1 MQDTSY
7 IDGVH
12 DEDRIEVQLQP
23 ISGSHLPQQ
32 PRKADATSTEAV
44 DLRSPM
50 TDESDDET
58 SQQHR
63 RRSNDMSS
71 QVSPKQRVR
80 NIGQA
85 TKAKAKRV
93 LHGTS
98 KDSKKERDKTDLE
111 EESEHEDLA
120 ENDIVQDVKQNP
132 AFSPKQLIRK
142 EGFSVSNTIDATF
155 GTTKGTLHAVAHPR
169 RALKAKAAKKLATP
183 EHPYLSPEAD
193 LQLLDTHEE
202 MVRVQSSR
210 AASSAE
216 GSSDRESECERL
228 EQKMHDLESDREKA
242 RIMLYYSQDFT
253 SQYIDD
259 FNTLP
264 FNQDTLVR
272 HVERLVM
279 VSAPWQEWI
288 LNVRRVYR
296 WEDPQKTGKWLAI
309 MLTVWYYN
317 HMVTF
322 LVISLHKIEA
332 VVSQLISFQYSY
344 LIFVTVRRRVR
355 PESIDEIRLSYERA
369 ISRGTR
375 ALRLSELI
383 SKHGNDKWLDPLL
396 DEIGPIV
403 QLQIGDLA
411 DLLEI
416 YQNCYDW
423 KDPWMT
429 TCTLIFLISCILV
442 GHFTSMEFSVKILE
456 WIGIIYFFF
465 SRPISSLYPKFRHT
479 VSPIKWTVWDIPT
492 HAEWAFRYLRSE
504 AQNARAAIVG
514 HRVTEKYLSEKI
526 NPAGPEYSG
535 SMELPV
541 ITKTTSTGEKA
552 ATGYDSDDSAASY
565 ETASSSTS
573 AIGGEGILSFRCRW
587 HSSLGRLV
595 LFGSGLRFSSSFPGH
610 GGRWSRSYMELVE
623 IRKQSS
629 ESRIGRAATMEVLQ
643 FHWTDGPI
651 TELVASRGCRDE
663 MFNCVLGFSGLKW
676 QALQPPGDGLKTKHK
691 REKEEGSN
699 GTAQ

>member
-1 MQDTSY
+1 
-7 IDGVH
+7 
-12 DEDRIEVQLQP
+12 
-23 ISGSHLPQQ
+23 
-32 PRKADATSTEAV
+32 
-44 DLRSPM
+44 
-50 TDESDDET
+50 
-58 SQQHR
+58 
-63 RRSNDMSS
+63 
-71 QVSPKQRVR
+71 
-80 NIGQA
+80 
-85 TKAKAKRV
+85 
-93 LHGTS
+93 
-98 KDSKKERDKTDLE
+98 
-111 EESEHEDLA
+111 
-120 ENDIVQDVKQNP
+120 
-132 AFSPKQLIRK
+132 
-142 EGFSVSNTIDATF
+142 
-155 GTTKGTLHAVAHPR
+155 
-169 RALKAKAAKKLATP
+169 
-183 EHPYLSPEAD
+183 
-193 LQLLDTHEE
+193 
-202 MVRVQSSR
+202 
-210 AASSAE
+210 
-216 GSSDRESECERL
+216 
-228 EQKMHDLESDREKA
+228 
-242 RIMLYYSQDFT
+242 MLYYSQDFT

-279 VSAPWQEWI
+279 VSAPWQEWF

-322 LVISLHKIEA
+322 L
-332 VVSQLISFQYSY
+332 YSY
-344 LIFVTVRRRVR
+344 LIFVTVRRRFR

-369 ISRGTR
+369 ISRGAQ

-429 TCTLIFLISCILV
+429 TCTLIFLITCILV

-456 WIGIIYFFF
+456 WIGILYFFF

-504 AQNARAAIVG
+504 AQNARATIVG
-514 HRVTEKYLSEKI
+514 HR
-526 NPAGPEYSG
+526 
-535 SMELPV
+535 LPV

-610 GGRWSRSYMELVE
+610 GERWSRSYMELVE

-629 ESRIGRAATMEVLQ
+629 ESRMGRAATMEVLQ
-643 FHWTDGPI
+643 FHWTDGTI

-691 REKEEGSN
+691 REKEEGGN